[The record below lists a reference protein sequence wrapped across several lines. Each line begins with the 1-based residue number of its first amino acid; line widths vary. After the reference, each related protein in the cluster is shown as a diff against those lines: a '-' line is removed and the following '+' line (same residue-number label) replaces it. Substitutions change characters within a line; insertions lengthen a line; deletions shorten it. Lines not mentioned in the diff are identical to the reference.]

1 MSKNMRRV
9 TKNKVQKIQPQE
21 IKQAFTLQLSDGT
34 LDQPSIY
41 NIMKPIIWGMV
52 VFGIYH
58 RDKRIEVRE
67 SADGNTEETS
77 TRVRI
82 SASISSTL
90 IYNIIV
96 SLLLC
101 CGLLRIIICL
111 SIGGVSTVVFVFEIV
126 VLLWFFLCTVNGI
139 ICLKFSHYRYGHSHV
154 FYRHWEEMMANFG
167 ELKIEY
173 NTRKLRRVFLVT
185 FISSW
190 FIIGFNIVGGAILIF
205 NPFGDGKEAME
216 LALTSPFPATTS
228 LKIGALIFHI
238 YFSGVWILP
247 AAYVLI
253 LNLAIK
259 YGFLAL
265 CDAMDKEVRLSKDR
279 LTDRL
284 QDFRKVHLDLCRC
297 IEILDKD
304 FNILNACWYAVTI
317 SVTCLILYTL
327 IHFGGDIF
335 FNIMFIFWLL
345 SGLGYVAVTS
355 FFSASLHETVQGP
368 LDALL
373 KTTTNE
379 ITPEKQAQLNLFLA
393 KLTVN
398 NTGFTVLTLI
408 TITKELLLTLTG
420 LFLTYFFLLT
430 QFNI

>member
-1 MSKNMRRV
+1 MSKDMRRV
-9 TKNKVQKIQPQE
+9 TKNKVRRIQPQE
-21 IKQAFTLQLSDGT
+21 VKNTFTLPLSDGT
-34 LDQPSIY
+34 LDQPSIC
-41 NIMKPIIWGMV
+41 NIMKPIIWSMV

-58 RDKRIEVRE
+58 RDKRMEIRE
-67 SADGNTEETS
+67 STDGNTEETS
-77 TRVRI
+77 TI
-82 SASISSTL
+82 ACTCASMYSTL
-90 IYNIIV
+90 IYNVIV
-96 SLLLC
+96 TLLSC
-101 CGLLRIIICL
+101 CGLLRISICL
-111 SIGGVSTVVFVFEIV
+111 SIGGASTVVFIFEIV

-139 ICLKFSHYRYGHSHV
+139 IFLKFSHYRYGRSCV
-154 FYRHWEEMMANFG
+154 FYKHWEEMVANFS

-173 NTRKLRRVFLVT
+173 DTKKLRRVFMIT
-185 FISSW
+185 FVSSW
-190 FIIGFNIVGGAILIF
+190 FLIGFNIVGGAILLF

-228 LKIGALIFHI
+228 MKIAALIFHI
-238 YFSGVWILP
+238 YFTGVWILP
-247 AAYVLI
+247 AAYVLVI
-253 LNLAIK
+253 NLAIK

-265 CDAMDKEVRLSKDR
+265 CDAMEKEVRLSKDR

-284 QDFRKVHLDLCRC
+284 QDFRKVHMDLCRC

-304 FNILNACWYAVTI
+304 FNILNASWYVVAI
-317 SVTCLILYTL
+317 CATCLILYTL
-327 IHFGGDIF
+327 INFGGDIF
-335 FNIMFIFWLL
+335 FNIIFTFWLL
-345 SGLGYVAVTS
+345 SGLGYAAVTS

-373 KTTTNE
+373 KTSTNG

-398 NTGFTVLTLI
+398 NTGFTVLTLV
-408 TITKELLLTLTG
+408 TITKELLLTMTG